1 MFYVSKNAFVLKN
14 SPKDAAKSIFWAIC
28 RNIQE
33 FYFTI
38 TSVGLSK
45 VMII

>member
-1 MFYVSKNAFVLKN
+1 MFYMKKNAFVLKN
-14 SPKDAAKSIFWAIC
+14 SPKDAFSGVFWAIC

-33 FYFTI
+33 CYFTI